1 MEKQHIT
8 KKTCILSVFH
18 IFSYQNTKM
27 NGKPPIWENKTTI
40 QERYFFIV
48 YERVIHQKES
58 MERTLYMKIKHYLKR
73 LLSDFEIVTY
83 QNDKNSCKTPFMKNQ
98 NNIIKNVYFQC
109 FVSLLRRKCQ
119 KADKVPYT
127 RNVYYERFLSFL
139 GTKTQNALF
148 VFYMEE
154 QNNITKNVYL
164 RVFYIV

>member
-1 MEKQHIT
+1 
-8 KKTCILSVFH
+8 
-18 IFSYQNTKM
+18 
-27 NGKPPIWENKTTI
+27 
-40 QERYFFIV
+40 
-48 YERVIHQKES
+48 
-58 MERTLYMKIKHYLKR
+58 
-73 LLSDFEIVTY
+73 
-83 QNDKNSCKTPFMKNQ
+83 MKNQ
-98 NNIIKNVYFQC
+98 SNITKNVYFQC

-164 RVFYIV
+164 RVFYTVRYKNAKMYKNTLYEKRQHLQKHIFSVFKSVLRTKTLKRMKSSLYGKTKHHQKRLFSIFGHLYIKTLKCL